1 MKLQK
6 DNTRTA
12 HPILTF
18 RKDLPGILVCLA
30 IALPSWY
37 LGKVFP
43 LVGGAIIAIVAG
55 MVITGFWTDK
65 GIAQSG
71 IKFTSKIIL
80 QTAVVLL
87 GFGMNL
93 WRRRPRRSRRRAP
106 SGRGRGGSRSGRSR
120 TPPWATRTA
129 FSQVRIDRM
138 ICRKSTLRSRG

>member
-18 RKDLPGILVCLA
+18 QKDLPGILVCLA

-71 IKFTSKIIL
+71 IKFTSKMIL

-93 WRRRPRRSRRRAP
+93 NVILMTGKAIASNHHRYDCCLFAHRIC
-106 SGRGRGGSRSGRSR
+106 
-120 TPPWATRTA
+120 TA
-129 FSQVRIDRM
+129 
-138 ICRKSTLRSRG
+138 

>member
-6 DNTRTA
+6 DNPRTM
-12 HPILTF
+12 HPIVTF
-18 RKDLPGILVCLA
+18 QKDLPGILVCLA

-43 LVGGAIIAIVAG
+43 LVGGAIIAIIAG

-65 GIAQSG
+65 GSAQSG

-93 WRRRPRRSRRRAP
+93 NVILMTGKQSLPTYHRYDCHLPAYRFRA
-106 SGRGRGGSRSGRSR
+106 S
-120 TPPWATRTA
+120 
-129 FSQVRIDRM
+129 
-138 ICRKSTLRSRG
+138 